1 VRKVAMITEEIVLE
15 QIKQVIDPD
24 VGLNIVDMGLIYGVD
39 INDDIV
45 DITMTLTSP
54 GCPAAPQLLNGSQT
68 VVQQLDGVEEVNI
81 NVVWTPPWDPEMMS
95 EEAKDELGIF

>member
-1 VRKVAMITEEIVLE
+1 MITEEIVLE

-45 DITMTLTSP
+45 DITMTLTIP

>member
-1 VRKVAMITEEIVLE
+1 MREIAMLTEEVVLE

>member
-1 VRKVAMITEEIVLE
+1 MLTEEVVLE

-68 VVQQLDGVEEVNI
+68 VVQQLDGVEEVNV

>member
-1 VRKVAMITEEIVLE
+1 MITEEIVLE

-45 DITMTLTSP
+45 NITMTLTSP

-81 NVVWTPPWDPEMMS
+81 NVVWTPRWDPEMMS

>member
-1 VRKVAMITEEIVLE
+1 MITEEIVLE

-39 INDDIV
+39 INDDVV

-81 NVVWTPPWDPEMMS
+81 NVAWTPPWDPEMMS